1 MPGEYINARSNG
13 ITQACLDY
21 ILPLIQGETKIEYFG
36 GLPKHYIIE
45 K

>member
-1 MPGEYINARSNG
+1 MPDDYINVSSNG
-13 ITQACLDY
+13 ITKKCLDY
-21 ILPLIQGETKIEYFG
+21 VLPLIQGETRIEYFG